1 METKVTKKT
10 KKVEKKAEKKLN
22 PVVWDVP
29 YNADLLAQ
37 VLYVYR
43 NNERKATANVKS
55 RGEVSGG
62 GKKPWKQKGTGRA
75 RHGSSRSPLWVGGG
89 VTFGNVSEKNYSRK
103 LNKKMA
109 RKAVCIMLSERL
121 RKEQLQFVS
130 ADVESANKIRK
141 EAKGTASKKI
151 LMICNNTELSK
162 KLRNSDKTKVI
173 TAEKVNAKHLIA
185 SNLVYVDN
193 EIVDILEKRLTNGK

>member
-1 METKVTKKT
+1 MEKKEVKKT
-10 KKVEKKAEKKLN
+10 KKEEKKVEQKLN
-22 PVVWDVP
+22 PAVWEVP

-55 RGEVSGG
+55 RSEVSGG
-62 GKKPWKQKGTGRA
+62 GKKPWRQKGTGRA
-75 RHGSSRSPLWVGGG
+75 RHGSSRSPIWVGGG
-89 VTFGNVSEKNYSRK
+89 VTFGNVSDKNYSRK
-103 LNKKMA
+103 LNKKMI

-121 RKEQLQFVS
+121 RKEQLQFVNSTEKS
-130 ADVESANKIRK
+130 AENIRK
-141 EAKGTASKKI
+141 EAKEDKKKI
-151 LMICNNTELSK
+151 LMISNNEDLSK
-162 KLRNSDKTKVI
+162 KIRNSEKAKVI
-173 TAEKVNAKHLIA
+173 TAEKVNAKHLIT